1 MSANRELTALEQIA
15 VVVTCL
21 SGAAEISVFA
31 FFLAWIPA
39 IADQSAQVPIMV
51 WAPARHP

>member
-21 SGAAEISVFA
+21 SGAAGTSVFA
-31 FFLAWIPA
+31 FFLASIPA